1 MFDVRPLE
9 YALTACDA
17 FASPEKASQGANW
30 WEACAVWAKSA
41 PSDGGIRS
49 RTMTVRFRGS
59 RCIHWGQGHDEPRD
73 RGASAQRMI
82 FNSLTFL
89 VFFAIVLALHNWRFP
104 WTIKKINLLVASYI
118 FYAAWN
124 PPFVIL
130 LWISTVVDWWA
141 AQAMVRS
148 DRQSTRRAWMITS
161 VAVNLGMLGFFKYG
175 EFLLANFVLMTKVL
189 GVDFHPAQYDIIL
202 PVGISFYTFATLSYT
217 LDVYL
222 RRAQPAKRFLDYALF
237 VTFFPHLV
245 AGPIMRPTELV
256 PQFAEQRKASAHQL
270 FFGLALVTLG
280 LFQKVVIADGFLG
293 PVVEK
298 VYDAHDKTPG
308 MLDAWAATFAF
319 AGQIFC
325 DFAGYSTTAI
335 GVAMCLGF
343 AMPDNFRF
351 PYAAIGFSD
360 FWRRWHITLSSWL
373 RDYLYIPLG
382 GNRHGEARTYAAL
395 MGTMLL
401 GGLWHGASWTFVVWG
416 GLHGT
421 YLAAE
426 RWLKQRFAGFE
437 PGRTTLLAL
446 GLLTFLLV
454 NITWVFFR
462 AKTFGGAATLLTAM
476 VGMSAKPTPLIGLL
490 PLFYALVATGGIV
503 ATHWAMRD
511 KTLELVIERTPA
523 WVVGLIWATM
533 GIAIIAEQGAGN
545 AFIYFQF

>member
-1 MFDVRPLE
+1 
-9 YALTACDA
+9 
-17 FASPEKASQGANW
+17 
-30 WEACAVWAKSA
+30 
-41 PSDGGIRS
+41 
-49 RTMTVRFRGS
+49 
-59 RCIHWGQGHDEPRD
+59 
-73 RGASAQRMI
+73 MI
-82 FNSLTFL
+82 FNSLTFV
-89 VFFAIVLALHNWRFP
+89 VFFLIVLGVWQLRLP
-104 WTIKKINLLVASYI
+104 WLGRKLFLLIASYI

-130 LWISTVVDWWA
+130 LWVSTVVDWWA
-141 AQAMVRS
+141 AQAMVKSERPW
-148 DRQSTRRAWMITS
+148 TRRAWMIAS
-161 VAVNLGMLGFFKYG
+161 VVVNLGMLAFFKYG
-175 EFLLANFVLMTKVL
+175 QFLLDNFVAMA
-189 GVDFHPAQYDIIL
+189 GSIGIDYQPAQYDIVL

-222 RRAQPAKRFLDYALF
+222 RRSKPAKNFLDYALF

-256 PQFAEQRKASAHQL
+256 PQFAEPKRANRSMML
-270 FFGLALVTLG
+270 FGLALITLG
-280 LFQKVVIADGFLG
+280 LFQKVVLADGFLG

-298 VYDAHDKTPG
+298 VYDAREGVP
-308 MLDAWAATFAF
+308 MALDAWAATLAF

-335 GVAMCLGF
+335 GVALCLGF

-382 GNRHGEARTYAAL
+382 GNRHGEARTYMAL

-401 GGLWHGASWTFVVWG
+401 GGLWHGANWTFVVWG

-421 YLAAE
+421 YLMVE
-426 RWLKQRFAGFE
+426 RWLKGRFKGYV
-437 PGRTTLLAL
+437 PGRGMLIAI
-446 GLLTFLLV
+446 GALTFVLI

-462 AKTFGGAATLLTAM
+462 AKDFTVAATMLKSMAGLADKP
-476 VGMSAKPTPLIGLL
+476 VGMIAAL
-490 PLFYALVATGGIV
+490 PMIYALVIVAGIV
-503 ATHWAMRD
+503 GTHWAMRD
-511 KTLELVIERTPA
+511 KTLEIAIERTPA
-523 WVVGLIWATM
+523 WAVGSIWAVM
-533 GIAIIAEQGAGN
+533 AVAIVAEQGKGS